1 MKTNVREA
9 IMEIRKQSVN
19 IVVNNAEI
27 EDLYAYISKEYNVP
41 SNLVFDMLFGNKAN
55 NKFGRFETFAVMDG
69 ICHVDDSIFYCIIV
83 FYYDSFD
90 DKR

>member
-1 MKTNVREA
+1 MKTNIREA

-19 IVVNNAEI
+19 IVVNNAKI

-55 NKFGRFETFAVMDG
+55 NKFGRFE
-69 ICHVDDSIFYCIIV
+69 
-83 FYYDSFD
+83 
-90 DKR
+90 KL

>member
-1 MKTNVREA
+1 VLALVIIRSGNKNRGCNSMKTNIREA

-19 IVVNNAEI
+19 IVVNNAKI

-55 NKFGRFETFAVMDG
+55 NKFGRFE
-69 ICHVDDSIFYCIIV
+69 
-83 FYYDSFD
+83 
-90 DKR
+90 KL